1 MVENG
6 QKWLKRS
13 KMAVFKGFWSKRA
26 VLDGGGLGGTQG
38 VAQKVFKVGF
48 DLLKVYKKCFKR

>member
-13 KMAVFKGFWSKRA
+13 KMAVLKGFWSKRA
-26 VLDGGGLGGTQG
+26 VLGWGCLGGTQG
-38 VAQKVFKVGF
+38 VGEKDSQDCFWS
-48 DLLKVYKKCFKR
+48 LKTIEKCFKR

>member
-6 QKWLKRS
+6 PKGRKWS
-13 KMAVFKGFWSKRA
+13 KMAVLKGFWSKRA
-26 VLDGGGLGGTQG
+26 VLGWGGLGGTQG

>member
-26 VLDGGGLGGTQG
+26 VLGWGGLGGTQG
-38 VAQKVFKVGF
+38 VSENGSKVGF
-48 DLLKVYKKCFKR
+48 DLFKVYKKCFKR